1 MRHFRDRPITQKL
14 TLIIVLASTVV
25 LVLACAAFVAYDQ
38 ITFRRWMVEDLTTSA
53 DTLLPL
59 LDVAVQFGDK
69 EQTHE
74 FLSALRFR
82 EYIVSAAVFATNDVL
97 LAKYERERKRS
108 QVPIPAAPGPDGHRF
123 EAGNVI
129 LVRPILFENIRNG
142 TLYIQS
148 DLEAAYAR
156 LKRFSMAVGTI
167 LAVAVGM
174 VLLISSKLQRL
185 ISDPIL

>member
-1 MRHFRDRPITQKL
+1 M
-14 TLIIVLASTVV
+14 
-25 LVLACAAFVAYDQ
+25 
-38 ITFRRWMVEDLTTSA
+38 
-53 DTLLPL
+53 

-185 ISDPIL
+185 ISDPILELAQAARLVAEKRDYGLRVNKRAEDEVGYLVDRFNDVLSQIEKHEQ